1 MRHRPAGV
9 IRAKCIWKRK
19 RWSLPSIGVNR
30 TQFATATPR
39 SFATTLACE
48 VLAHHLKAA
57 EAAEAR
63 LVQQLYRKGRP
74 LYDVLRPASP
84 SFKSKAFARR
94 ESLGLDAV
102 TNRGPRSTRLEVDQ
116 VVPLNDIIWM
126 NGFMELMTAIVA
138 VPCHRQADRG
148 GWQLPDG
155 RFARHPGADQPDW
168 AFRPTATSADLRLC
182 SPGRSR
188 TYVASPDSKSG
199 GPCRQTNRGM
209 RATG

>member
-1 MRHRPAGV
+1 
-9 IRAKCIWKRK
+9 
-19 RWSLPSIGVNR
+19 VNR

-155 RFARHPGADQPDW
+155 RFARHPGATLARTNLIGRSGRQPPVLTCVF
-168 AFRPTATSADLRLC
+168 APRVGVEPTSLVLIQSQAGPAGRPTGECVQQGSQR
-182 SPGRSR
+182 R
-188 TYVASPDSKSG
+188 
-199 GPCRQTNRGM
+199 
-209 RATG
+209 